1 MNSVKENLHS
11 IIDTFND
18 EEFLRSVYEILK
30 EKDDQHAGK
39 IWKNLTNAQQQEVI
53 RSASEINQPEKQVG
67 HTDMIKKNQQWL
79 GNFERMVSKRKR
91 NVIEDSHHVCWS
103 SQALR
108 PPRNT
113 NKKG

>member
-79 GNFERMVSKRKR
+79 GNLKEWCRK
-91 NVIEDSHHVCWS
+91 EKE
-103 SQALR
+103 
-108 PPRNT
+108 T
-113 NKKG
+113 